1 MKKVSVKELKD
12 LELVKIMVKEF
23 LEDEISIEAL
33 KFLRD
38 VALTANNYELFYT
51 NKKAIDE
58 LTMYIDEKIKEV
70 DKK

>member
-23 LEDEISIEAL
+23 LEDEISIEKL

-58 LTMYIDEKIKEV
+58 LTMYIDEKIKEA

>member
-23 LEDEISIEAL
+23 LEDEICIEAL

-58 LTMYIDEKIKEV
+58 LTMYIDEKIKEA